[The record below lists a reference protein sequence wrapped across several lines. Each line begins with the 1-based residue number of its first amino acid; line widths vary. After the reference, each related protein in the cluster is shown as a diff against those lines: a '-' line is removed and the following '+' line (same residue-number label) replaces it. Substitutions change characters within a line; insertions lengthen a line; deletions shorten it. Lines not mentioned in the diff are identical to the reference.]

1 MLIDTRL
8 AASHHFCD
16 FLHGFRS
23 GIGTGTAVMEMKL
36 AQELDRVYRNPLFLV
51 FIELRKSYD
60 NVNRGHL
67 IQTLEGYGVI
77 PRLCGLL
84 VTV

>member
-1 MLIDTRL
+1 
-8 AASHHFCD
+8 
-16 FLHGFRS
+16 
-23 GIGTGTAVMEMKL
+23 MEMKL

-60 NVNRGHL
+60 NVDRGHL
-67 IQTLEGYGVI
+67 TQTLEGCGVI